1 MSLLRVVSAARAAC
15 VSRSALSAS
24 DAVLPALRS
33 SSAPRQALRSF
44 SFTPRV
50 LQEAASAEDES
61 KIKADKITSIL
72 NAKFQPTSLQI
83 QDVSG
88 TLYPVGGTAV

>member
-1 MSLLRVVSAARAAC
+1 MSLLRVANAARAAC
-15 VSRSALSAS
+15 VPRRVPRAS
-24 DAVLPALRS
+24 EVVCPALRIPS
-33 SSAPRQALRSF
+33 PSRQALRTF

-50 LQEAASAEDES
+50 FQEAASAEDES

-88 TLYPVGGTAV
+88 ALTRARGTAV

>member
-15 VSRSALSAS
+15 VSRSALRAS
-24 DAVLPALRS
+24 DAVLPELRIP
-33 SSAPRQALRSF
+33 SAPRQALRPF

-50 LQEAASAEDES
+50 LQEAARAEDES

-88 TLYPVGGTAV
+88 MFNLAGGTAV